1 MRGALSA
8 HEQIYD
14 EEKKQSQPSTVD
26 GFLKRLAPPQEEPQ
40 AGPSGD
46 GPEGGT
52 AAAGGDRSPR
62 ADLSTGQGGEA
73 EDGNGAPTRASRH
86 RHTFVPLLLT
96 KKCKN

>member
-14 EEKKQSQPSTVD
+14 EEKKRSQPSTVD

-46 GPEGGT
+46 GPKEAPLPQAATAPRALTFRQVKVGKRRTETAPRPARADT
-52 AAAGGDRSPR
+52 AAR
-62 ADLSTGQGGEA
+62 LCLC
-73 EDGNGAPTRASRH
+73 
-86 RHTFVPLLLT
+86 F
-96 KKCKN
+96 